1 MKTNFITL
9 QERPA
14 FMQIVE
20 LDQQAEIYDGYT
32 LRIDFEHLSAS
43 IINLKKGGENS
54 MDEEIKMDKKIV
66 RVADKDFE
74 DVYEMLIARKSNLEV
89 DKQKAIDEAIKEIN
103 ERFVEDEQKIDN
115 CLREVSHEEEIEV
128 PVEET
133 AEEVSVENADNTV
146 NV

>member
-20 LDQQAEIYDGYT
+20 LDKQKEIYDGYT

>member
-20 LDQQAEIYDGYT
+20 LGQQEEIYDGYT

>member
-43 IINLKKGGENS
+43 IINLKKGGIGS
-54 MDEEIKMDKKIV
+54 MLKTVEKVKAGYEQIYNDVLAYEQSLEEKIRQQMAEDLE
-66 RVADKDFE
+66 RVKT
-74 DVYEMLIARKSNLEV
+74 L
-89 DKQKAIDEAIKEIN
+89 KAQC
-103 ERFVEDEQKIDN
+103 VET
-115 CLREVSHEEEIEV
+115 VEIEV
-128 PVEET
+128 PDEEVEQEIET
-133 AEEVSVENADNTV
+133 VSVEE